1 MAQDHVGTNL
11 SPSAHLYL
19 GKEGEEEGGRY
30 SHMSQCVGVG
40 AWLLTSDNKVVLVEN
55 AAWKGEQA
63 CRYVGIE
70 MEKKVFDEDLSFYY
84 L

>member
-1 MAQDHVGTNL
+1 MGQDHVGTNL

-19 GKEGEEEGGRY
+19 KGVGEGRY

-40 AWLLTSDNKVVLVEN
+40 AWLLTADNRIVLVEN

-63 CRYVGIE
+63 CRY
-70 MEKKVFDEDLSFYY
+70 
-84 L
+84 

>member
-1 MAQDHVGTNL
+1 MGRYYKTTITQVSDLDWRPVGQDHVGTNL

-19 GKEGEEEGGRY
+19 GEEGEDRY

-40 AWLLTSDNKVVLVEN
+40 AWLTTTDNMIVLVEN

-63 CRYVGIE
+63 CRFVI
-70 MEKKVFDEDLSFYY
+70 V
-84 L
+84 

>member
-19 GKEGEEEGGRY
+19 GKEEEEEEDRY
-30 SHMSQCVGVG
+30 SYMSQCVGVG
-40 AWLLTSDNKVVLVEN
+40 AWLTTADNMIVLVEN

-63 CRYVGIE
+63 CRYVIT
-70 MEKKVFDEDLSFYY
+70 
-84 L
+84 